1 MVQSL
6 RKQGQVSRSG
16 STYVGVDHA
25 VIAIVLIAVLAALAL
40 HTAADLGADAD
51 ALADLELLD
60 VLANPGHYPD
70 DLVANDER
78 ERASAAPSLA
88 EGMHVRAADTAVR
101 DSKLD
106 VVIREILRLERHDV
120 ERAPRGGV

>member
-25 VIAIVLIAVLAALAL
+25 VIAVIFIAVFATLAL
-40 HTAADLGADAD
+40 HAAADLGSDPD

-60 VLANPGHYPD
+60 VLAHSSHDPD
-70 DLVANDER
+70 NLVADDER
-78 ERASAAPSLA
+78 KRAGAAPTLA
-88 EGMHVRAADTAVR
+88 EGVHV
-101 DSKLD
+101 
-106 VVIREILRLERHDV
+106 
-120 ERAPRGGV
+120 